1 MVSFLLIGPVP
12 FLPIS
17 PSLSL
22 TVCSLIVQGVGSAA
36 VLVSSYSC
44 VLRSALQIPGYGED
58 LATFSIISGLWTA
71 AFALGNCLGPSVAG
85 VLYDQVGFRWGTVSV
100 QVLTCLMATF
110 NIWAGW
116 RDARVRLFNN
126 KVYQELAHEMVI

>member
-1 MVSFLLIGPVP
+1 MVCFRIRPWTVSIFGLILIMISFLLVGPVP

-17 PSLSL
+17 PSLPL
-22 TVCSLIVQGVGSAA
+22 TVCSLTMQGVGSAA

-44 VLRSALQIPGYGED
+44 ALSSALKMDGYGED

-85 VLYDQVGFRWGTVSV
+85 VLYDQV
-100 QVLTCLMATF
+100 
-110 NIWAGW
+110 
-116 RDARVRLFNN
+116 RL
-126 KVYQELAHEMVI
+126 